1 MVVVT
6 LESTNIHQSEK
17 NANEAVPQTL
27 PLFSESLQS
36 SKQQCVVSLQIHQPT
51 LNPEQVLFLQ
61 APPTVPAEEERPR
74 KRPAP
79 PTEDQTLSSQN
90 SPKKARLIVV
100 APIAP
105 ADVATTVAATTVAAA
120 LVAAPRKR
128 AIRSVHFE
136 IDHLDNNT
144 AVIQT
149 KVRFFDRVE
158 ECNVANVWWSGHEM
172 LDIMSRE
179 KSAVNVMSF
188 CCDHYTNEV
197 LNVMKAAR
205 DKTHSVGTATSSS
218 IWVANSPAR
227 GLERDIVQGFKQRK
241 RQVIR
246 KVLQSQRVL
255 KAGRHHVTGQ
265 QAPPELRSQVLSTQY
280 QKWCHPMVRFAQV
293 LAEGD
298 AQAVIDHAVIDDS
311 AAAAS
316 DGEMDSVAAAAAAQ
330 FEPLEAF

>member
-6 LESTNIHQSEK
+6 LEATNVHQDEN
-17 NANEAVPQTL
+17 NAVQPVPQTL
-27 PLFSESLQS
+27 PLISLRIQ
-36 SKQQCVVSLQIHQPT
+36 QPT
-51 LNPEQVLFLQ
+51 LSPDKVLFLQ
-61 APPTVPAEEERPR
+61 EPPAAYEATEELSR
-74 KRPAP
+74 KRLALPV
-79 PTEDQTLSSQN
+79 EDQQAA
-90 SPKKARLIVV
+90 PHKKARLIVV
-100 APIAP
+100 APIP
-105 ADVATTVAATTVAAA
+105 PVDISTTVAATTVA
-120 LVAAPRKR
+120 VAAVAAAPPQKR
-128 AIRSVHFE
+128 IRSVHFE

-149 KVRFFDRVE
+149 KVFFFDRVE
-158 ECNVANVWWSGHEM
+158 ERNVANVWWSGHEM

-179 KSAVNVMSF
+179 KSAVSVMSF

-298 AQAVIDHAVIDDS
+298 AQAVIDNAAGDAVVMDNAAT
-311 AAAAS
+311 AAAVS
-316 DGEMDSVAAAAAAQ
+316 PL
-330 FEPLEAF
+330 EPLEAF